1 MEAGQI
7 RVEFVCREVGESMM
21 GRVHEL
27 GFVRTRELRKT
38 RSTTVRASHENVTL
52 RFCNRF
58 SVIPSCHAFDMCSK
72 SPGIKLESV
81 LQR

>member
-38 RSTTVRASHENVTL
+38 R
-52 RFCNRF
+52 
-58 SVIPSCHAFDMCSK
+58 
-72 SPGIKLESV
+72 
-81 LQR
+81 